1 MFPLTYGFSYQ
12 NLQNMNVDVLL
23 FEFKKSDKLEGCSLL
38 WNSKWEKSHK
48 TSTSPYI
55 PEYPNLMAGAP
66 QEKIDQEFV
75 VSTETMTTTWEGLA
89 YPHLILNGLP

>member
-12 NLQNMNVDVLL
+12 NLQNMNVNVLL
-23 FEFKKSDKLEGCSLL
+23 FEFKESDKLEGCSLF

-55 PEYPNLMAGAP
+55 PEYPNLMAGAS

-75 VSTETMTTTWEGLA
+75 MSTETMTTTGEGLA
-89 YPHLILNGLP
+89 RTHLILNCLP